1 MTLATSWCARQDLNL
16 HARAMEPKSIVSAN
30 STTGAYPASAARRT
44 RRYFII
50 PQKPCQR
57 SLGTVLLYSAIG
69 FYLCLRILPRIVD
82 MQQMERFLRGDLL
95 IERIQDRVVLRRF
108 DKRLAVSSALV
119 AIFIPRPPPLPGSH
133 PARPMP
139 CPDSSS
145 RGPRRRSS

>member
-1 MTLATSWCARQDLNL
+1 MR
-16 HARAMEPKSIVSAN
+16 RA
-30 STTGAYPASAARRT
+30 
-44 RRYFII
+44 
-50 PQKPCQR
+50 
-57 SLGTVLLYSAIG
+57 LGTVLLYSAIG

-82 MQQMERFLRGDLL
+82 MQQMVRFLRGDLL